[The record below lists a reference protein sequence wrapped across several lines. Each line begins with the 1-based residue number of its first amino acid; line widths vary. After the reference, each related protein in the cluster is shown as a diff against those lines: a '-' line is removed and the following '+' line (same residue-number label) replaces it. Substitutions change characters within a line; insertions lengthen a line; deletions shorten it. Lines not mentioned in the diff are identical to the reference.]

1 MEQKSLNR
9 IQVTVK
15 RIVGRAS
22 RTRDLIQILDPR
34 TPAIPRMLVDRIPA
48 ERLKEQYGLN
58 DRQADAL
65 SAVLATRPLALT
77 QGPPGTGKTV
87 FIAALVHAALT
98 YGLARNVLLASQ
110 DRKSTRLNSSH

>member
-1 MEQKSLNR
+1 MEQKSLDR
-9 IQVTVK
+9 RQSAVK

-48 ERLKEQYGLN
+48 ERLNEQYGLN

-65 SAVLATRPLALT
+65 SALLATRPLALT
-77 QGPPGTGKTV
+77 QAPPGTTKT
-87 FIAALVHAALT
+87 
-98 YGLARNVLLASQ
+98 VLLAAPAN
-110 DRKSTRLNSSH
+110 TAPPPALPH